1 MWYASYHY
9 LRAIRTKGILNSIHL
24 MKKYGLIGKS
34 LQHSF
39 SKNFFAK
46 YFEQHGIDAVY
57 ENIELASI
65 DSFNSVKENFEGFNV
80 TIPYKESIIPFL
92 DELDSVAAE
101 IGAVNTIKRSNGKW
115 IGYNTDAYG
124 FAQSIKPFLTNRH
137 ERAMIIGTG
146 GAAKAV
152 AYSLENLGIDVLYI
166 TRNPQEDFQ
175 FGYDEVNEQMISVCK
190 LIVNCTP
197 LGTHPNVNEAP
208 NIDLSGLTEEHLVV
222 DLIYNP
228 AKTLFLTKAE
238 EKGASIMN
246 GLSMLELQALK
257 SYEIWSND

>member
-1 MWYASYHY
+1 
-9 LRAIRTKGILNSIHL
+9 

-46 YFEQHGIDAVY
+46 YFEQLGIDAIY
-57 ENIELASI
+57 DNIELDSI
-65 DSFNSVKENFEGFNV
+65 DKFYSVKEEYDGFNV
-80 TIPYKESIIPFL
+80 TIPYKESIISFL
-92 DELDSVAAE
+92 DELDPVASE
-101 IGAVNTIKRSNGKW
+101 IGAVNTIKRSNGKM

-152 AYSLENLGIDVLYI
+152 AYSLEKLGIDVLYI
-166 TRNPQEDFQ
+166 TRNPRDEFQ
-175 FGYDEVNEQMISVCK
+175 FGYNEVNEQMISVCK
-190 LIVNCTP
+190 LIVNCAP
-197 LGTHPNVNEAP
+197 LGTYPNVNEAP
-208 NIDLSGLTEEHLVV
+208 DVDLKGLTDEHLVV

-238 EKGASIMN
+238 EKGATIMN